1 MPTKSI
7 HSFGGVMFQVEHT
20 PATESDPVPTIV
32 SMRVLDADYKITGPD
47 LAQLFDEL
55 VVPIKMGRRVELVPF
70 LSIVKKEFENVNR

>member
-1 MPTKSI
+1 
-7 HSFGGVMFQVEHT
+7 
-20 PATESDPVPTIV
+20 
-32 SMRVLDADYKITGPD
+32 VLDADYKITGPD